1 MTIALPILWCNY
13 CYCDRQVKLHVTA
26 EWSLYRCGICQSWIR
41 CHQCAGTVSPHHDCA
56 PIMAV
61 PS

>member
-13 CYCDRQVKLHVTA
+13 CGRDQQVILHVSA
-26 EWSLYRCGICQSWIR
+26 EWSLYRCGICQSWIH
-41 CHQCAGTVSPHHDCA
+41 CCACAGTVSPQHDCA
-56 PIMAV
+56 PSITV

>member
-1 MTIALPILWCNY
+1 MTIALPKHWCYY
-13 CYCDRQVKLHVTA
+13 CARSQLVRLHVNA

-41 CHQCAGTVSPHHDCA
+41 CQSCAGTVSPSHDCA
-56 PIMAV
+56 PNMTV